1 MAGARMSA
9 APESFDYRKQFR
21 LTIKPLV
28 CGPLIGPGIIALV
41 LMSDTDRMEGYKR
54 ARYTG

>member
-1 MAGARMSA
+1 MSY
-9 APESFDYRKQFR
+9 EYRKQFR
-21 LTIKPLV
+21 LTIKSLV
-28 CGPLIGPGIIALV
+28 CGPLIGPEIVVLV